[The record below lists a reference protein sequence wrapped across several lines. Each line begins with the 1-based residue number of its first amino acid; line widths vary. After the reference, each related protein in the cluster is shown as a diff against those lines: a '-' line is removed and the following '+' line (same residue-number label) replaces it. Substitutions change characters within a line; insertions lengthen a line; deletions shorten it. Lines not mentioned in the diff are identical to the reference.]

1 MKMELYIKVSLKEIA
16 NKGMAY
22 KNGMMVQNMKEI
34 GKIIWCTVKV
44 NFSMPMEIFM
54 KDSGKKAQKM
64 VLEFIDFQMEI
75 YMKETGILISI
86 KDMAK

>member
-1 MKMELYIKVSLKEIA
+1 
-16 NKGMAY
+16 
-22 KNGMMVQNMKEI
+22 
-34 GKIIWCTVKV
+34 
-44 NFSMPMEIFM
+44 MEIFM

-86 KDMAK
+86 KDMAKSLSKTDLILKENL